1 MKKTFTS
8 VKVDKEVYDQFKQI
22 CINRKFYLQDLVN
35 RSLYL
40 FTTDTQFRDTIY
52 NYSVPVLSTESQQTM
67 VSSTVKPSN
76 NSESVLQIPQPIT
89 DSQTNTNIIQ

>member
-1 MKKTFTS
+1 MKKAFTS
-8 VKVDKEVYDQFKQI
+8 VKVDKDVYEQFKQI

-52 NYSVPVLSTESQQTM
+52 NYNVPVLSTESQQTIPP
-67 VSSTVKPSN
+67 SLDST
-76 NSESVLQIPQPIT
+76 QPPT
-89 DSQTNTNIIQ
+89 Q